1 MPPLLTVRCHHGEI
15 KFKEVSPVR
24 YENALLNPPLCN
36 FQITMLNH
44 VLLFQPSNPP
54 KDLDSDEDKW
64 WWKDNCDKL
73 LSTVHCKVLLS
84 VNRFCLKRAEKPF
97 VISKMNFEI
106 SILNQSSVDHY
117 LQQWLLCRWVKL
129 QMKSIRLRRQRVQ
142 LISVF
147 RSNEKGAPAVERRMK
162 KETCEVLS
170 RNCS

>member
-1 MPPLLTVRCHHGEI
+1 
-15 KFKEVSPVR
+15 
-24 YENALLNPPLCN
+24 
-36 FQITMLNH
+36 MLNH
-44 VLLFQPSNPP
+44 VLLFQLSNPS

-117 LQQWLLCRWVKL
+117 LQQWLLCRSVKL

-147 RSNEKGAPAVERRMK
+147 RIWSSDPMKRVLLLLKEERKRKHVKFWAATVLK
-162 KETCEVLS
+162 KWLRKTLWNSGDCIVREPRWGWT
-170 RNCS
+170 